1 MDFDTFKDEL
11 AKGVQERLEALYDR
25 KYSVET
31 HTVEKMNETYEAIT
45 VKPEDGEIGVNIKI
59 DKAYAE
65 YNDGRSFDM
74 IVRQVSG
81 FAAEALDNRPGFDLN
96 AIQDYSVMKTKL
108 SMEVVSAERNAQL
121 LETVPHK
128 NMEDMA
134 IVYRFVLD
142 TVEAGRGS
150 ILVTNKMLDNY
161 GITAEQ
167 LHNDAMEIAPEVRP
181 AVIKGMSEVLADMMG
196 AEQAEMLGLGPVQDE
211 PIFVATVEDQTQGA
225 GILAYQNFMD
235 EAAEKLGG
243 EILGL
248 RWEDVDFEKKT
259 ISINHSLVYYKDEET
274 GKCTMRI
281 HLPKT
286 ESGIRIIPMLDVVK
300 EALEMAKDEQEL
312 EGAEQPTVDGLTGF
326 IFLNQFG
333 DVLNQSSVNRAIKRI
348 LEYYNYEEDLAAK
361 KEGREPVL
369 LPKFS
374 CHVLRHTFATRLCR
388 VCTNLKV
395 IQYIMG
401 HKSIETTMDVYAE
414 ATGDKNKEV
423 FEVLSEALADLF

>member
-11 AKGVQERLEALYDR
+11 AKGVQDRLEALYDR

-45 VKPEDGEIGVNIKI
+45 VKPEDSEIGVNIKI
-59 DKAYAE
+59 DQAFKE

-74 IVRQVSG
+74 IVRQVSS

-243 EILGL
+243 SFYILPSSIHEILLVKDNGQFDRASL
-248 RWEDVDFEKKT
+248 EQMVKEVNATQVAPEDKLTDSVYHYDSQTRVFELAEKFEAREVMGKEKD
-259 ISINHSLVYYKDEET
+259 SLLSDLKSKKDEVSKSPKKEDIA
-274 GKCTMRI
+274 KP
-281 HLPKT
+281 PKT
-286 ESGIRIIPMLDVVK
+286 KGG
-300 EALEMAKDEQEL
+300 EA
-312 EGAEQPTVDGLTGF
+312 
-326 IFLNQFG
+326 I
-333 DVLNQSSVNRAIKRI
+333 
-348 LEYYNYEEDLAAK
+348 
-361 KEGREPVL
+361 
-369 LPKFS
+369 
-374 CHVLRHTFATRLCR
+374 
-388 VCTNLKV
+388 
-395 IQYIMG
+395 
-401 HKSIETTMDVYAE
+401 
-414 ATGDKNKEV
+414 
-423 FEVLSEALADLF
+423 

>member
-45 VKPEDGEIGVNIKI
+45 VKPEDSEIGVNIKI

-196 AEQAEMLGLGPVQDE
+196 AEQAEMLGLGHVQDE

-243 EILGL
+243 KFVGL
-248 RWEDVDFEKKT
+248 TWDDIDMEKRT
-259 ISINHSLVYYKDEET
+259 ISVNHTLSYYKKRGE
-274 GKCTMRI
+274 KICRMHVHR
-281 HLPKT
+281 PKT
-286 ESGIRIIPMLDVVK
+286 DVGTRLIPMLDSVK
-300 EALEMAKDEQEL
+300 LAFEMAKEEL
-312 EGAEQPTVDGLTGF
+312 EGCEYEQERYGT
-326 IFLNQFG
+326 
-333 DVLNQSSVNRAIKRI
+333 
-348 LEYYNYEEDLAAK
+348 
-361 KEGREPVL
+361 
-369 LPKFS
+369 
-374 CHVLRHTFATRLCR
+374 CR
-388 VCTNLKV
+388 KL
-395 IQYIMG
+395 M
-401 HKSIETTMDVYAE
+401 
-414 ATGDKNKEV
+414 
-423 FEVLSEALADLF
+423 

>member
-11 AKGVQERLEALYDR
+11 AKGVKERLEALYDR

-45 VKPEDGEIGVNIKI
+45 VKPEDSEVGVNIKI

-65 YNDGRSFDM
+65 YNAGRSFDM
-74 IVRQVSG
+74 IVRQVSS

-196 AEQAEMLGLGPVQDE
+196 AEQAQVLGLGPVADE

-243 EILGL
+243 SFYILPSSIHEILLVKDNGQFDRASL
-248 RWEDVDFEKKT
+248 EQMVKEVNATQVAPEDKLTDSVYHYDSQSKVFELAEKFEAREVGGKEKDSLLSDLKAKKQEVSKSPKKEDVAKP
-259 ISINHSLVYYKDEET
+259 
-274 GKCTMRI
+274 
-281 HLPKT
+281 PK
-286 ESGIRIIPMLDVVK
+286 SKGG
-300 EALEMAKDEQEL
+300 EA
-312 EGAEQPTVDGLTGF
+312 
-326 IFLNQFG
+326 I
-333 DVLNQSSVNRAIKRI
+333 
-348 LEYYNYEEDLAAK
+348 
-361 KEGREPVL
+361 
-369 LPKFS
+369 
-374 CHVLRHTFATRLCR
+374 
-388 VCTNLKV
+388 
-395 IQYIMG
+395 
-401 HKSIETTMDVYAE
+401 
-414 ATGDKNKEV
+414 
-423 FEVLSEALADLF
+423 

>member
-11 AKGVQERLEALYDR
+11 AKGVKERLEALYDR

-45 VKPEDGEIGVNIKI
+45 VKPENSEVGVNIKI

-74 IVRQVSG
+74 IVRQVSS

-196 AEQAEMLGLGPVQDE
+196 AEQAQALGLGPVADE

-243 EILGL
+243 SFYILPSSIHEILLVKDNGQFDRASL
-248 RWEDVDFEKKT
+248 EQMVKEVNATQVAPEDKLTDSVYHYDSQSKVFELAEKFEAREVGGKEKDSLLSDLKAKKQEVSKSPKKEDVAKP
-259 ISINHSLVYYKDEET
+259 
-274 GKCTMRI
+274 
-281 HLPKT
+281 PKAK
-286 ESGIRIIPMLDVVK
+286 GG
-300 EALEMAKDEQEL
+300 EA
-312 EGAEQPTVDGLTGF
+312 
-326 IFLNQFG
+326 I
-333 DVLNQSSVNRAIKRI
+333 
-348 LEYYNYEEDLAAK
+348 
-361 KEGREPVL
+361 
-369 LPKFS
+369 
-374 CHVLRHTFATRLCR
+374 
-388 VCTNLKV
+388 
-395 IQYIMG
+395 
-401 HKSIETTMDVYAE
+401 
-414 ATGDKNKEV
+414 
-423 FEVLSEALADLF
+423 